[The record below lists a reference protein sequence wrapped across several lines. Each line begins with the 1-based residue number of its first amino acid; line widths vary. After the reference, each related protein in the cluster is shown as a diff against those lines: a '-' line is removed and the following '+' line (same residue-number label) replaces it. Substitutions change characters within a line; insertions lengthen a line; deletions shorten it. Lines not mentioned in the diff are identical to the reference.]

1 MSLCSELEVI
11 RLEAKPLVEQRFRSF
26 VILGSSG
33 TEEELFS
40 ELSFCVLT
48 ANWSAEK
55 GTKAQQALG
64 PQGFLSLSL
73 PCLEEELSKVGHR
86 YPSARARFIFEN
98 RKLFGHLK
106 DVISL
111 ETDQAR
117 DFLVK
122 EAKGIGWK
130 ESSHFLR
137 NVGHEDVAILDRH
150 VVRLMVRYNIT
161 SEIPKSW
168 SEKKYI
174 FYESLLRKQSEE
186 FGEPLG
192 KFDLYL
198 WYFVK
203 GRVDK

>member
-1 MSLCSELEVI
+1 MSLFSELKAI

-26 VILGSSG
+26 VALGSSG

-48 ANWSAEK
+48 ANWSAQK
-55 GTKAQQALG
+55 GIRAQQELG
-64 PQGFLSLSL
+64 PEGFLFLS
-73 PCLEEELSKVGHR
+73 PRRLEEELSRVGHR
-86 YPSARARFIFEN
+86 YPSARARYIVEN
-98 RKLFGHLK
+98 RKLFGYLRN
-106 DVISL
+106 VISL

-117 DFLVK
+117 DFLRR

-137 NVGHEDVAILDRH
+137 NVGREDVAILDRH
-150 VVRLMVRYNIT
+150 VMKLMVRYSIAN
-161 SEIPKSW
+161 EIPKSW
-168 SEKKYI
+168 SKKKYV
-174 FYESLLRKQSEE
+174 FYENLLREQSEK